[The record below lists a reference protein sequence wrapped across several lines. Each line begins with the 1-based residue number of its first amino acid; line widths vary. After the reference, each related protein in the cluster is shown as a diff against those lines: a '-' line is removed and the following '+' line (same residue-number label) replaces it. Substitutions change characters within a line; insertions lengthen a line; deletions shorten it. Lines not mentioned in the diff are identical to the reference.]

1 MSFILNKFVQDKK
14 KKRDCLEIFF
24 PYNFNYNFK
33 FVAHP

>member
-1 MSFILNKFVQDKK
+1 MSFVLNKFVQDK

-24 PYNFNYNFK
+24 PCNFNYNFK